1 MSENHELNGHQRRKR
16 KAEDTARPRTIAAVL
31 SPYAPGVHR
40 EERDRDA
47 KLGEAVGL
55 ARAID
60 LDVRLAETVPLRRV
74 TPATLIGK
82 GVVERV
88 KANVEEQGIGLVVVD
103 DRLTPVQQRNLEKAL
118 EAKVIDRTGLILE
131 IFGARARTHEGR
143 LQVELA
149 ALDYQ
154 RGRLVRSW
162 THLERQRGGFGF
174 LGGPGESQ
182 IEIDRRL
189 IGERIVRIKRD
200 LEGVRRTRA
209 VNRAGRRKAR
219 LPTVAL
225 VGYTNAGK
233 STLFNR
239 LSGAA
244 VMAKD
249 LLFATLDPTMRSIK
263 LPNGKPC
270 VISDTVGFVS
280 DLPTHLVEAFRATL
294 EEVLEADLIVHVRD
308 IAHPDSE
315 QQRADVEAV
324 LHDLGVIEEGEG
336 RPIIEALN
344 KIDALPDDVRRRLET
359 RSRTGAE
366 RARQY
371 PVSAMTGEGVD
382 RLLEAIGDF
391 LGRRRGA
398 RGRGAAQRRRHDRL
412 ALPPRRGQEPPRRRR
427 DRATDGR
434 ARCRCFGAI
443 RAQAGALTLG
453 FPDTYKRPIPF
464 RGKTMK
470 FKPLHDRLLL
480 KPMTAETK
488 TKAGIII
495 PDTAQEKPMQGEV
508 VAVGK
513 GKRLEDGRLQSLD
526 VKVGDKVIYGKWS
539 GTEVKLGGVEHVILK
554 EEDLFGIVG

>member
-1 MSENHELNGHQRRKR
+1 LSENHELNGHQRRKR
-16 KAEDTARPRTIAAVL
+16 KAEDTARPRTVAAVL

-103 DRLTPVQQRNLEKAL
+103 DRLTPVQQRNLEKTL

-239 LSGAA
+239 LSGAT

-294 EEVLEADLIVHVRD
+294 EEVLEADLILHVRD
-308 IAHPDSE
+308 IAHAESE
-315 QQRADVEAV
+315 IQAENVGTILTE
-324 LHDLGVIEEGEG
+324 LGVDQEAQARMIEVW
-336 RPIIEALN
+336 N
-344 KIDALPDDVRRRLET
+344 KIDTLDPGQVEALAQIAARTPRVQAISARTGQGVPELLTAVAAELAEPVQDETIHLGFDQGRKRAWLFDRKLVRAEHPTDDGYDMHVRWTDRD
-359 RSRTGAE
+359 RSR
-366 RARQY
+366 Y
-371 PVSAMTGEGVD
+371 
-382 RLLEAIGDF
+382 
-391 LGRRRGA
+391 
-398 RGRGAAQRRRHDRL
+398 L
-412 ALPPRRGQEPPRRRR
+412 AL
-427 DRATDGR
+427 
-434 ARCRCFGAI
+434 
-443 RAQAGALTLG
+443 
-453 FPDTYKRPIPF
+453 
-464 RGKTMK
+464 
-470 FKPLHDRLLL
+470 
-480 KPMTAETK
+480 
-488 TKAGIII
+488 
-495 PDTAQEKPMQGEV
+495 
-508 VAVGK
+508 
-513 GKRLEDGRLQSLD
+513 
-526 VKVGDKVIYGKWS
+526 
-539 GTEVKLGGVEHVILK
+539 
-554 EEDLFGIVG
+554 

>member
-1 MSENHELNGHQRRKR
+1 M
-16 KAEDTARPRTIAAVL
+16 L
-31 SPYAPGVHR
+31 SPYQSSGAQR
-40 EERDRDA
+40 AERDRDG
-47 KLGEAVGL
+47 KLDEAVGL

-60 LDVRLAETVPLRRV
+60 LDVRLATTAPLRRV

-82 GVVERV
+82 GIVERM
-88 KANVEEQGIGLVVVD
+88 KAAVDEHGIGLVVVD
-103 DRLTPVQQRNLEKAL
+103 DKLTPVQQRNLETAW
-118 EAKVIDRTGLILE
+118 ETKVIDRTGLILE

-174 LGGPGESQ
+174 MGGPGESQ

-189 IGERIVRIKRD
+189 IGERIVKIKRD

-239 LSGAA
+239 LSGAD

-280 DLPTHLVEAFRATL
+280 DLPTHLVAAFRATL
-294 EEVLEADLIVHVRD
+294 EEVMEADLIVHVRD
-308 IAHPDSE
+308 ISHPDTE
-315 QQRADVEAV
+315 AQRIDVETV
-324 LHDLGVIEEGEG
+324 LHDLGVIEEGG
-336 RPIIEALN
+336 TRPIIEALN
-344 KIDALPDDVRRRLET
+344 KIDALPEEARDRLQT
-359 RSRTGAE
+359 RTVTGAE

-371 PVSAMTGEGVD
+371 PMSAITGEGVD
-382 RLLEAIGDF
+382 HLLESIGDY
-391 LGRRRGA
+391 LGRMGEAREVAVPLSDGA
-398 RGRGAAQRRRHDRL
+398 TIAWLYRHGEVRSRHDDGEIARL
-412 ALPPRRGQEPPRRRR
+412 TVALDAAASAQFERRL
-427 DRATDGR
+427 GR
-434 ARCRCFGAI
+434 
-443 RAQAGALTLG
+443 
-453 FPDTYKRPIPF
+453 
-464 RGKTMK
+464 
-470 FKPLHDRLLL
+470 
-480 KPMTAETK
+480 
-488 TKAGIII
+488 
-495 PDTAQEKPMQGEV
+495 
-508 VAVGK
+508 
-513 GKRLEDGRLQSLD
+513 
-526 VKVGDKVIYGKWS
+526 
-539 GTEVKLGGVEHVILK
+539 
-554 EEDLFGIVG
+554 

>member
-1 MSENHELNGHQRRKR
+1 M
-16 KAEDTARPRTIAAVL
+16 L

-40 EERDRDA
+40 EERNRDA
-47 KLGEAVGL
+47 KLEEAVGL

-60 LDVRLAETVPLRRV
+60 LDVCLAETVPLRRV

-131 IFGARARTHEGR
+131 IFGARALTHEGR

-244 VMAKD
+244 VVAKD

-263 LPNGKPC
+263 LPNGKSC

-324 LHDLGVIEEGEG
+324 LHDLGVVEEGGG

-344 KIDALPDDVRRRLET
+344 KIDALPCDVRRRLET
-359 RSRTGAE
+359 RSHTGAE

-382 RLLEAIGDF
+382 QLLEAIGGF
-391 LGRRRGA
+391 LGRAGEAREVAVPLSDGA
-398 RGRGAAQRRRHDRL
+398 TIAWLYRHGEVRSRHDDGEIARLTVALDAAASAQFERRL
-412 ALPPRRGQEPPRRRR
+412 AR
-427 DRATDGR
+427 
-434 ARCRCFGAI
+434 
-443 RAQAGALTLG
+443 
-453 FPDTYKRPIPF
+453 
-464 RGKTMK
+464 
-470 FKPLHDRLLL
+470 
-480 KPMTAETK
+480 
-488 TKAGIII
+488 
-495 PDTAQEKPMQGEV
+495 
-508 VAVGK
+508 
-513 GKRLEDGRLQSLD
+513 
-526 VKVGDKVIYGKWS
+526 
-539 GTEVKLGGVEHVILK
+539 
-554 EEDLFGIVG
+554 

>member
-1 MSENHELNGHQRRKR
+1 V
-16 KAEDTARPRTIAAVL
+16 AAVL
-31 SPYAPGVHR
+31 SPYAPGSQR
-40 EERDRDA
+40 EDRDRAA
-47 KLGEAVGL
+47 KLEEAVGL

-60 LDVRLAETVPLRRV
+60 LDVRLAEAVPLRRL

-88 KANVEEQGIGLVVVD
+88 KANVKEQGIGLVVVD
-103 DRLTPVQQRNLEKAL
+103 DRLTPVQQRNLEKAW

-239 LSGAA
+239 LSGAG
-244 VMAKD
+244 VMARD

-263 LPNGKPC
+263 LPNGKGC
-270 VISDTVGFVS
+270 VLSDTVGFVS

-308 IAHPDSE
+308 ISHPDSE
-315 QQRADVEAV
+315 QQKADVEAV
-324 LHDLGVIEEGEG
+324 LHDLGVIAEGAG

-344 KIDALPDDVRRRLET
+344 KIDALAPDARLRLQT
-359 RSRTGAE
+359 RSHTGAE

-371 PVSAMTGEGVD
+371 AVSAVTGEGVAQ
-382 RLLEAIGDF
+382 LLEAIGDF
-391 LGRRRGA
+391 LGRGEAREVEVPLSDGA
-398 RGRGAAQRRRHDRL
+398 TIAWLYRHGEVRSRHDEGEIARLTVALDAAASAQFERRL
-412 ALPPRRGQEPPRRRR
+412 AR
-427 DRATDGR
+427 
-434 ARCRCFGAI
+434 
-443 RAQAGALTLG
+443 
-453 FPDTYKRPIPF
+453 
-464 RGKTMK
+464 
-470 FKPLHDRLLL
+470 
-480 KPMTAETK
+480 
-488 TKAGIII
+488 
-495 PDTAQEKPMQGEV
+495 
-508 VAVGK
+508 
-513 GKRLEDGRLQSLD
+513 
-526 VKVGDKVIYGKWS
+526 
-539 GTEVKLGGVEHVILK
+539 
-554 EEDLFGIVG
+554 